1 VLEVF
6 TTGLLIVVIAAV
18 AWFAFSMVFKLFK
31 GEG

>member
-6 TTGLLIVVIAAV
+6 TTGLLIVAIAGV
-18 AWFAFSMVFKLFK
+18 AWFAFSRVFSLFK